1 MIFDKD
7 ANSTQWE
14 KVSSINSV
22 GKTDLDLQTN
32 ESKAEPYTLH
42 KNQFKVGERNE
53 CKTWNYRTQLGE
65 TS

>member
-53 CKTWNYRTQLGE
+53 CKT
-65 TS
+65 